1 MYTVNS
7 TASYPVPTANVA
19 VNRNRVK
26 HYDGNRVY
34 LKDGTH
40 FEIELYNPKTI
51 KVLAKIHINGKA
63 LSNTGIVLRPGER
76 VFLERFLDKQNKF
89 LFETYEVEDS
99 NESRAAIAQNG
110 VIRVEFHDE
119 SFSSNFTLSSGGG
132 TLVTNTVLLTDSPS
146 WTNTC
151 NGIGM
156 TGLNGPSG
164 PKGTPGVNGIPSF
177 AGTTVNYCSQTVGGN
192 ASVACSLET
201 GRVEEGERSDQNFNQ
216 DSSMF
221 NWYCSKH
228 VELLILPESQKPVEA
243 NQIRNYCTECGTRMK
258 SKGWKFCPT
267 CGTKI

>member
-7 TASYPVPTANVA
+7 TASYPVPTANIA

-26 HYDGNRVY
+26 HYDGNKVY

-76 VFLERFLDKQNKF
+76 VFLERFLDKPNKF
-89 LFETYEVEDS
+89 LFETYSVEDS
-99 NESRAAIAQNG
+99 KESREAIAQNG
-110 VIRVEFHDE
+110 FVRVEFFDE
-119 SFSSNFTLSSGGG
+119 SLSSQFTFTGGSVN
-132 TLVTNTVLLTDSPS
+132 TLLLTDSPS
-146 WTNTC
+146 WTNTTTYLGTIGS
-151 NGIGM
+151 NGP
-156 TGLNGPSG
+156 TGPSG
-164 PKGTPGVNGIPSF
+164 VQGVDGIPPYG
-177 AGTTVNYCSQTVGGN
+177 GTTVNYCSLTTVSGN
-192 ASVACSLET
+192 ASVAGSLET
-201 GRVEEGERSDQNFNQ
+201 GRVESGESSNQNFNQ
-216 DSSMF
+216 DSTKF
-221 NWYCSKH
+221 DWYCSKQ
-228 VELLILPESQKPVEA
+228 VDISILPESQKPVEA